1 MTVITF
7 VKYQKIMIFH
17 NSVIINSQKYDH
29 ENISMELDYFFD
41 KKFTYFFLIKNATLL
56 DN

>member
-7 VKYQKIMIFH
+7 VKCQKIMIFH

-41 KKFTYFFLIKNATLL
+41 KKFT
-56 DN
+56 